1 VETSSK
7 SRIELGSLKED
18 EMILLAQKLSTC
30 LKNGDILLLSG
41 EIGSGKTT
49 FVRGIVKG
57 LGCNPVIVTSPTFTL
72 MNVYEC
78 EKTIFHL
85 DAYRLNN
92 LEEVFFVLEGELEDR
107 EGIFIIEWGE
117 QIVQFFNEDTV
128 NIQFEHVDEWHRK
141 VSLIV
146 SEDNIERFRRCI

>member
-1 VETSSK
+1 METGSK
-7 SRIELGSLKED
+7 SCVELGILNEN
-18 EMILLAQKLSTC
+18 EMILLGQKLSAC
-30 LKNGDILLLSG
+30 LSNGDILLLSG

-49 FVRGIVKG
+49 FVRGIVRG

-72 MNVYEC
+72 MNVYDC

-117 QIVQFFNEDTV
+117 QIVEFFNEDTI
-128 NIQFEHVDEWHRK
+128 NIQFEHVDENHRK
-141 VSLIV
+141 VTLIV
-146 SEDNIERFRRCI
+146 SENNIERFRRCI